1 MYNLKDKSSLI
12 LLSGVVSYLY
22 LFSSLL
28 NKKYNII
35 FIYFTILFAGYFII
49 GSKIFL
55 YNLLIIIF
63 DILNKKFIIREGNYD
78 QKFEAGKQKAKNNS
92 KFNKDESSI
101 ELDGMSEDDGKSED
115 DGNELA
121 DKLDAKDQDNQR
133 KKEAGEVDLQDDG
146 SKNNATSDELI
157 KKDLRM

>member
-12 LLSGVVSYLY
+12 LLSGVVYYFY

-78 QKFEAGKQKAKNNS
+78 QKFEAGKQKAKNNK
-92 KFNKDESSI
+92 KFNKDGGSM
-101 ELDGMSEDDGKSED
+101 ELDGMSEDDGD
-115 DGNELA
+115 ELA
-121 DKLDAKDQDNQR
+121 DKMDAKDQDNQR
-133 KKEAGEVDLQDDG
+133 KKEAGQVDLEDDG
-146 SKNNATSDELI
+146 SKNNATSGELI

>member
-92 KFNKDESSI
+92 KFNKDGGSM
-101 ELDGMSEDDGKSED
+101 ELDGMSED

-121 DKLDAKDQDNQR
+121 DKMDAKDQDNQR
-133 KKEAGEVDLQDDG
+133 KKEAGEVDLEDDG

>member
-78 QKFEAGKQKAKNNS
+78 QKFEAGKQKAKNNK
-92 KFNKDESSI
+92 KFNKDGGSM
-101 ELDGMSEDDGKSED
+101 ELDGMSKD
-115 DGNELA
+115 DGNELL
-121 DKLDAKDQDNQR
+121 DKMDAKDQDNQSR
-133 KKEAGEVDLQDDG
+133 RSWRRMEDDG
-146 SKNNATSDELI
+146 SKNNATSGELI
-157 KKDLRM
+157 KKDLKM

>member
-78 QKFEAGKQKAKNNS
+78 QKFEAGKQKAKNNK
-92 KFNKDESSI
+92 KFNKDGGSM
-101 ELDGMSEDDGKSED
+101 ELDGMSEDDGD
-115 DGNELA
+115 ELA
-121 DKLDAKDQDNQR
+121 DKMDAKDQDNQR
-133 KKEAGEVDLQDDG
+133 KKEAGQVDLEDDG
-146 SKNNATSDELI
+146 SKNNATSGELI

>member
-78 QKFEAGKQKAKNNS
+78 QKFEAGKQKAKNNK
-92 KFNKDESSI
+92 KFNKDGGSM
-101 ELDGMSEDDGKSED
+101 ELDGMSEDDGH
-115 DGNELA
+115 ELA
-121 DKLDAKDQDNQR
+121 DKMDAKDQDNQR
-133 KKEAGEVDLQDDG
+133 KKEAGEVDLEDDG
-146 SKNNATSDELI
+146 SKNNATSGELI

>member
-63 DILNKKFIIREGNYD
+63 DILNKKFLIREGNYN
-78 QKFEAGKQKAKNNS
+78 QKFEAGKQKAKSNEN
-92 KFNKDESSI
+92 FNKDGGSI
-101 ELDGMSEDDGKSED
+101 ELDDMSEDDGD
-115 DGNELA
+115 ELS
-121 DKLDAKDQDNQR
+121 DKMDEKDQDNQK
-133 KKEAGEVDLQDDG
+133 KKEAGQVDLEDDG
-146 SKNNATSDELI
+146 SKNNATSGELI
-157 KKDLRM
+157 KQDLRM

>member
-92 KFNKDESSI
+92 KFNKDGGSM
-101 ELDGMSEDDGKSED
+101 ELVGMSED

-121 DKLDAKDQDNQR
+121 DKMDAKEQDNQR
-133 KKEAGEVDLQDDG
+133 KKEAGEVDLEDDG

>member
-35 FIYFTILFAGYFII
+35 LIYFTILFAGYFII

-92 KFNKDESSI
+92 KFNKDGGSM
-101 ELDGMSEDDGKSED
+101 ELVGMSED

-121 DKLDAKDQDNQR
+121 DKMDAKEQDNQR
-133 KKEAGEVDLQDDG
+133 KKEAGEVDLEDDG

>member
-78 QKFEAGKQKAKNNS
+78 QKFEAGKQKAKNNE
-92 KFNKDESSI
+92 KFNKDGGSM
-101 ELDGMSEDDGKSED
+101 ELDGMSEDDGD
-115 DGNELA
+115 ELA
-121 DKLDAKDQDNQR
+121 DKMDAKDQDNQR
-133 KKEAGEVDLQDDG
+133 KKEAGQVDLEDDG
-146 SKNNATSDELI
+146 SKNNATSGELI

>member
-63 DILNKKFIIREGNYD
+63 DILNKKFIIREGNYE
-78 QKFEAGKQKAKNNS
+78 QKFEAGKQKAKNNK
-92 KFNKDESSI
+92 KFNKDGGSM
-101 ELDGMSEDDGKSED
+101 ELDGMSEDDGD
-115 DGNELA
+115 ELA
-121 DKLDAKDQDNQR
+121 DKMDAKDQDNQR
-133 KKEAGEVDLQDDG
+133 KKEAGEVDLEDDG
-146 SKNNATSDELI
+146 SKNNATSGELI

>member
-1 MYNLKDKSSLI
+1 MYNLKNKSLLI
-12 LLSGVVSYLY
+12 LLIGIVSYLY

-49 GSKIFL
+49 GNKIFL
-55 YNLLIIIF
+55 FNLLIIIF

-78 QKFEAGKQKAKNNS
+78 KKFEAGKQKARKN
-92 KFNKDESSI
+92 FNKDEGSI
-101 ELDGMSEDDGKSED
+101 KLDGMSEDDGE
-115 DGNELA
+115 ELV
-121 DKLDAKDQDNQR
+121 DKLDEKYQETNK
-133 KKEAGEVDLQDDG
+133 KKEVGQVDLKDNG
-146 SKNNATSDELI
+146 SKNNATTGELI

>member
-78 QKFEAGKQKAKNNS
+78 QKFEAEKQKTKNKK
-92 KFNKDESSI
+92 KFNKDGGSM
-101 ELDGMSEDDGKSED
+101 ELDGMSEDDGD
-115 DGNELA
+115 ELA
-121 DKLDAKDQDNQR
+121 DKMDAKDQDNQR
-133 KKEAGEVDLQDDG
+133 KKEAGQVDLEDDG
-146 SKNNATSDELI
+146 SKNNATSGELI

>member
-92 KFNKDESSI
+92 KFNKDGGSM
-101 ELDGMSEDDGKSED
+101 ELDGMSEDDGD
-115 DGNELA
+115 ELA
-121 DKLDAKDQDNQR
+121 DKMDAKDQDNQR
-133 KKEAGEVDLQDDG
+133 KKEAGQVDLEDDG
-146 SKNNATSDELI
+146 SKNNATSGELI

>member
-63 DILNKKFIIREGNYD
+63 DILNKKFIIREGNYE
-78 QKFEAGKQKAKNNS
+78 QKFEAGKQKAKNNK
-92 KFNKDESSI
+92 KFNKDGGSM
-101 ELDGMSEDDGKSED
+101 ELDGMSEDDGD
-115 DGNELA
+115 ELA
-121 DKLDAKDQDNQR
+121 DKMDAKDQDNQR
-133 KKEAGEVDLQDDG
+133 KKEAGQVDLEDDG
-146 SKNNATSDELI
+146 SKNNATSGELI

>member
-1 MYNLKDKSSLI
+1 MYNLKNKSSLI
-12 LLSGVVSYLY
+12 LLVGIVSYLY

-28 NKKYNII
+28 NKKYEII

-49 GSKIFL
+49 GNKIFL

-78 QKFEAGKQKAKNNS
+78 QKFEAGKQKAKNNK
-92 KFNKDESSI
+92 KFNKDGGSM
-101 ELDGMSEDDGKSED
+101 ELDGMSEDDGD
-115 DGNELA
+115 ELA
-121 DKLDAKDQDNQR
+121 DKMDAKDQDNQR
-133 KKEAGEVDLQDDG
+133 KKEAGQVDLEDDG
-146 SKNNATSDELI
+146 SKNNATSGELI

>member
-78 QKFEAGKQKAKNNS
+78 QKFEAGKQKAKNNK
-92 KFNKDESSI
+92 KFNKDGGSM
-101 ELDGMSEDDGKSED
+101 ELDGMSKD

-121 DKLDAKDQDNQR
+121 DKMDAKDQDNQR
-133 KKEAGEVDLQDDG
+133 KKEAGEVDLEDDG
-146 SKNNATSDELI
+146 SKNNATSGELI
-157 KKDLRM
+157 KKDLKM